1 MSVHNLLAR
10 QLKKLEINPHRPP
23 TTEEWE
29 QLLKMVSNTYSHAES
44 ANRELHTANRNLEQR
59 IDNHLLPGTDTRD
72 LLGVMFETMGDGMC
86 TLDKD
91 GRLILMNPQV
101 KKLLGWSQNEVYG
114 EFLLDAIYPINSGP
128 LSPTQNLFIKL
139 QNTGEIDVPEAIF
152 RTKSGHILN
161 VSFSLSAIQHRGQFA
176 GAVLVFRDISSILHT
191 QAELSHQLDQTL
203 LLNRVIGA
211 LTSSLEINKILETLC
226 RELCSFLVL
235 PHAAFALVEKPSNT
249 MKIVAEFIADD
260 GPPTLGK
267 IIRLQDQRIRESV
280 FNSHTPLFLSG
291 QTDDEN
297 ITLREFDLSRGTVS
311 LMIIP
316 LQVRGEVVGTLG
328 LNAVTPRHFDE
339 VEIDLVQNIA
349 AVAGRAL
356 ENAVLYRDLQREL
369 KHKEAFQQEL
379 ELAKDEAENAN
390 TFKSQLLAKV
400 SHELRTPLASILGF
414 SEMLDIGV
422 YGKMPTDQLEV
433 IRQIIRSTEYLVML
447 VNDLLDISRLEAGK
461 LNLVQAEFSVHDL
474 IDRIERD
481 MRRVAVKKGLNLR
494 IFLDQE
500 LPKTIFGDIDRVHQV
515 LNNLIENAIKY
526 TEEGQ
531 VEVHLRHCG
540 NDAWSIIVRDTGI
553 GIPYEMQEKIFD
565 HFQQANL
572 ANYQQALNGFGLGL
586 AIVKQLI
593 QLMDGEIKL
602 ESAPG
607 QGSMFNITL
616 PLTLKTPSVQH
627 LNSGS
632 VQEEIPLY

>member
-1 MSVHNLLAR
+1 MSVHNLLTR
-10 QLKKLEINPHRPP
+10 QLNKLDINPHQPP
-23 TTEEWE
+23 TTEQWE
-29 QLLKMVSNTYSHAES
+29 RLLKMVSSTYSHAES
-44 ANRELHTANRNLEQR
+44 TNRDLHATNRSLEHR

-72 LLGVMFETMGDGMC
+72 LLGVVFETMGDGMC

-101 KKLLGWSQNEVYG
+101 KKMLGWSQNEVYG
-114 EFLLDAIYPINSGP
+114 EFLLDTIYPIHSGP
-128 LSPTQNLFIKL
+128 LSPTQNLFAKL
-139 QNTGEIDVPEAIF
+139 QRTGEIDIPEAIF

-161 VSFSLSAIQHRGQFA
+161 VSFSLSAIKHRDKFA

-203 LLNRVIGA
+203 LLNRLIGA

-226 RELCSFLVL
+226 RELCDFLVL
-235 PHAAFALVEKPSNT
+235 PHAAFALIEKPSNS

-260 GPPTLGK
+260 GPSTLGK
-267 IIRLQDQRIRESV
+267 IITVQDQRIRESV

-316 LQVRGEVVGTLG
+316 LLARGEVVGTLG

-339 VEIDLVQNIA
+339 VEIDLIQNIA

-356 ENAVLYRDLQREL
+356 ENAMLYRDLQREL
-369 KHKEAFQQEL
+369 KTTEAFQLEL

-414 SEMLDIGV
+414 SEMLDMGV
-422 YGKMPTDQLEV
+422 YGKMPSDQLEV
-433 IRQIIRSTEYLVML
+433 VRQIIRSTEYLVML

-461 LNLVQAEFSVHDL
+461 LNLTLAGFSVHDL

-481 MRRVAVKKGLNLR
+481 MRRMAVKKGLNLR

-500 LPKTIFGDIDRVHQV
+500 LPKIISGDIDRVHQI
-515 LNNLIENAIKY
+515 LNNLVGNAIKY
-526 TEEGQ
+526 TEEGR
-531 VEVHLRHCG
+531 VEVHLRRI
-540 NDAWSIIVRDTGI
+540 DDSAWSIIVRDTGI

-602 ESAPG
+602 ESAPS
-607 QGSMFNITL
+607 QGSMFSITL
-616 PLTLKTPSVQH
+616 PLRLKAPSVQH
-627 LNSGS
+627 LNSDA
-632 VQEEIPLY
+632 VQEEIALY